1 MSELNQYVE
10 RQNFYRVMF
19 KQAPIDLS
27 NATDRQFVGDKL
39 SCDLSPENLHCD
51 GEISHDEAMK
61 KYRYLMKCVKSLVA
75 IDPLVKIDY

>member
-1 MSELNQYVE
+1 MSELKQYID

-51 GEISHDEAMK
+51 GEISQYEAMK
-61 KYRYLMKCVKSLVA
+61 KYRYLMKCVKSLTA
-75 IDPLVKIDY
+75 IDPTVRIDY